1 VREPLARLIGIERR
15 FGPVLALG
23 GADLSLRA
31 GEVHGVLGANGA
43 GKTTL
48 LGVLGGMLRPDAG
61 VVEVAGRE
69 VTLRGPRDAWAHGVA
84 LVHQHFKLVPALSA
98 LENLTLGGRRPADAV
113 RAEVDR
119 LQGRTGFDL
128 PLHAKVETLSVGDR
142 QRIEILKC
150 LLRSPNVLVLDE
162 PTAVLAPVEIDA
174 LFTLLRELAGEGR
187 AVAIVAHKLDE
198 VLSVA
203 NRVTVLRNGR
213 TVLSSRPDEHPVST
227 FVSAMVGAGPSD
239 DIAIGHRTSAHR
251 PAQGASPEV
260 AQLLDV
266 SKKDVGVGP
275 GVKSVTM
282 RLHRGKIVGV
292 VGIEGNGQR
301 VLARL
306 LSGRTLPDK
315 GEVTLPPGIGF
326 ISPDRTLDGLIP
338 DFDLVE
344 NLALA
349 LQGKSEYQKGP
360 WLRWDALRERSEAL
374 LTEYEVVALSS
385 WVRAGT
391 LSGGNQ
397 QRVVVAREIAMA
409 SDLLVAENPT
419 RGLDVAA
426 TSFVYQELDK
436 LASAGVSIV
445 LISTDID
452 EVLGLS
458 DRVFAI
464 ASGSLHEVD
473 ERDRT
478 REGVGAL
485 MLAASGTHD

>member
-1 VREPLARLIGIERR
+1 VTEPLARLIGIERS
-15 FGPVLALG
+15 FGPVRALD

-69 VTLRGPRDAWAHGVA
+69 VTLRGPRDAWSHGIA

-98 LENLTLGGRRPADAV
+98 LENLTLGGRRSADSV
-113 RAEVDR
+113 WAEVDR

-142 QRIEILKC
+142 QRVEILKC

-162 PTAVLAPVEIDA
+162 PTAVLAPVEIEA
-174 LFTLLRELAGEGR
+174 LFALLRELAGEGR
-187 AVAIVAHKLDE
+187 AVAIVAHKIDE
-198 VLSVA
+198 VLSIA
-203 NRVTVLRNGR
+203 DRVTVLRDGR
-213 TVLSSRPDEHPVST
+213 TVLSSRPEDHQVAT

-239 DIAIGHRTSAHR
+239 DIAIGHHTSVQR
-251 PAQGASPEV
+251 PARVPGAEI
-260 AQLLDV
+260 ATLLDV

-275 GVKSVTM
+275 GVNGVTM
-282 RLHRGKIVGV
+282 RLKRGEIVGV
-292 VGIEGNGQR
+292 AGIEGNGQR

-306 LSGRTLPDK
+306 LSGRAVPDT
-315 GEVTLPPGIGF
+315 GEGTLPPGIGF
-326 ISPDRTLDGLIP
+326 ISPDRTVDGLIS

-349 LQGKSEYQKGP
+349 LHGRSEYQKGP

-374 LTEYEVVALSS
+374 LAEYEVVAHSPRVS
-385 WVRAGT
+385 AEA

-426 TSFVYQELDK
+426 AAFVYQELDK
-436 LASAGVSIV
+436 LARAGVSIV

-452 EVLGLS
+452 EVLGLA
-458 DRVFAI
+458 DRVLAI
-464 ASGSLHEVD
+464 ASGFLHEVD

-485 MLAASGTHD
+485 MLAAARTHD